1 MWNMPKKD
9 FSLNAVVVTEDCGY
23 IALVKKN

>member
-1 MWNMPKKD
+1 MWDMPKKD
-9 FSLNAVVVTEDCGY
+9 FRLNTVVATEDCGY